1 MSTATATQERFR
13 FRCKSLRIDDK
24 AAEVKESLLKTKG
37 VIELAIN
44 KRVGSVLVIFDKA
57 KTSAETLFVKI
68 AESLGVDVQKVKD
81 GLSRFSR
88 TVSGRKGRR
97 IVKRGMMGAGVAAI
111 GLLAY
116 SEKGHA
122 ISGGVWLTLLAAHL
136 YQNKRTL
143 FS

>member
-13 FRCKSLRIDDK
+13 FRCESLRIDEK
-24 AAEVKESLLKTKG
+24 AAEVKKSLLKTKG
-37 VIELAIN
+37 VVELAIN
-44 KRVGSVLVIFDKA
+44 KRVGSVLVVFDKA
-57 KTSAETLFVKI
+57 KTNIDTLFVKI

-81 GLSRFSR
+81 GLSRFSH

-122 ISGGVWLTLLAAHL
+122 IAGGVWLTLLAAHL